1 MFSRFKK
8 SGLASQVAAKLE
20 RHLYPHPLD
29 QDSSLIE
36 GKKLRATHGDFPNLN
51 RLYSTPLSATDLIP
65 SPAFSFH
72 PHSSP
77 DLPLFSRFSSPPVS
91 AVLVFHLFTGLR
103 FHWGSW
109 QLCRQQRSSSF
120 WQRLPFSDLIS
131 ISRCGKVLP
140 SSLSAM
146 SFRVCP

>member
-72 PHSSP
+72 PHSS
-77 DLPLFSRFSSPPVS
+77 LPISLSSLGFLLLPYPPS
-91 AVLVFHLFTGLR
+91 WYFISSLVFASIGDLGSFVVSNAHPHFGNGCLF
-103 FHWGSW
+103 
-109 QLCRQQRSSSF
+109 
-120 WQRLPFSDLIS
+120 LI
-131 ISRCGKVLP
+131 
-140 SSLSAM
+140 
-146 SFRVCP
+146 